1 MRLTKSLF
9 MDESLRY
16 RILKELQQ
24 DPNISQRDLASKLG
38 ISLGK
43 MNYCLKGLIHKGWV
57 KANNFKNSNNKLA
70 YAYYLTPSGFDEKA
84 QLTIHYL
91 KRRVSEYEALEQEII
106 ELRSEVKKIE
116 KNK

>member
-1 MRLTKSLF
+1 
-9 MDESLRY
+9 MDDSLRY

-43 MNYCLKGLIHKGWV
+43 VNYCLQGLIHKGWV
-57 KANNFKNSNNKLA
+57 KANNFKNSKNKLA

-84 QLTIHYL
+84 QLTINYL
-91 KRRVSEYEALEQEII
+91 KRRISEYEALEIEIE
-106 ELRSEVKKIE
+106 ELRKEVNTLSKD
-116 KNK
+116 NP